1 MSRRWF
7 VALAGVLLLPAVL
20 AGCGGSSK
28 SVAPHVPS
36 GTLADVRAMVK
47 RTRVPGTV
55 LPPNADTTASL
66 IAFMNVSGT
75 SGVSAVFVSGSSFA
89 DAGTVTV
96 RTHPLGS
103 GVVEVAL
110 DRASLSYEGSLQYAY
125 TTLVSHPL
133 GLALLD
139 DGIAYERVTVGGN
152 SAWPA
157 FADSVRSV
165 VLPQL
170 GAPGIGSNNVR
181 SLDLQVAWSDPGA
194 DSTVYVICAITSEV
208 DSTATVTGT
217 LGRDTAGGA
226 IISYR
231 QLVPL
236 PAGGATLAVTRYR
249 LVYHAVGGHSVGI
262 ASTGTTLR
270 HIILS

>member
-1 MSRRWF
+1 MSRRWL
-7 VALAGVLLLPAVL
+7 VPLAALCLAAAL
-20 AGCGGSSK
+20 AGCGGSGK
-28 SVAPHVPS
+28 SVAPPLPY

-47 RTRVPGTV
+47 RTYVPGTV
-55 LPPNADTTASL
+55 LPPNADTTARL
-66 IAFMNVSGT
+66 IAFMNVNGISGAA
-75 SGVSAVFVSGSSFA
+75 AVFVSGSSLA

-103 GVVEVAL
+103 GVAEVAL
-110 DRASLSYEGSLQYAY
+110 DKASLWYDGNRQYAY
-125 TTLVSHPL
+125 TTLPSHPL
-133 GLALLD
+133 GLALPE
-139 DGIAYERVTVGGN
+139 DGIAYQRMTVGGN
-152 SAWPA
+152 AGWPT

-165 VLPQL
+165 VVPQL
-170 GAPGIGSNNVR
+170 ALPGIGSNNLR
-181 SLDLQVAWSDPGA
+181 NLDLQVSWSDPGA
-194 DSTVYVICAITSEV
+194 DSTVYVICALTSEV
-208 DSTATVTGT
+208 DSTLSVTGT
-217 LGRDTAGGA
+217 LARDTAGGA

-249 LVYHAVGGHSVGI
+249 LVYHAVSGHSVGI